1 MYSAILSF
9 LRAVIGNPHFI
20 AVTVDLVSS
29 VDITHLSFAQH
40 NVKARDFVDRKFGLI
55 DIRRTES

>member
-20 AVTVDLVSS
+20 PVTVDLVMS
-29 VDITHLSFAQH
+29 VDITHPSFAQH
-40 NVKARDFVDRKFGLI
+40 NVKALDFVDRKFGLI
-55 DIRRTES
+55 DI